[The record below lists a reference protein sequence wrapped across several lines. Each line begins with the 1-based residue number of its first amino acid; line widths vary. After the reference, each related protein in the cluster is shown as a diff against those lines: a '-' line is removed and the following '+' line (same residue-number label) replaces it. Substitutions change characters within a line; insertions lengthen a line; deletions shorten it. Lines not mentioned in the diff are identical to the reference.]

1 MVLVM
6 IKVVPRMSIF
16 LFFFSG
22 SHLNDILQIGLMFK
36 IDLWQGK

>member
-1 MVLVM
+1 M
-6 IKVVPRMSIF
+6 IKVVLRILIF

-22 SHLNDILQIGLMFK
+22 SHLNDILQVGLMFK